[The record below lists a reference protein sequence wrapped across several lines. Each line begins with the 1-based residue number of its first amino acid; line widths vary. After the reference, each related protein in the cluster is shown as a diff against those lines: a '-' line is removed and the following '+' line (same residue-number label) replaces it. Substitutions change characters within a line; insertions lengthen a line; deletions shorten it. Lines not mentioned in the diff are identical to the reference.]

1 MFEED
6 AHYTRARAKRIAKK
20 IAAYTV
26 LVLISIIWLIPFVY
40 LFVQSFGVAY
50 DQTRFIP
57 AKITMSYY
65 LLIKHTHSGNGG
77 QIHLLLLWPLLSFKR

>member
-26 LVLISIIWLIPFVY
+26 LD
-40 LFVQSFGVAY
+40 LFLLFG
-50 DQTRFIP
+50 
-57 AKITMSYY
+57 
-65 LLIKHTHSGNGG
+65 
-77 QIHLLLLWPLLSFKR
+77 

>member
-40 LFVQSFGVAY
+40 LFVQSFGVVY

-57 AKITMSYY
+57 AKFTFNNYV
-65 LLIKHTHSGNGG
+65 LI
-77 QIHLLLLWPLLSFKR
+77 IYW